1 MLHYM
6 HSINLLRAMS
16 GISSTVLNTYLVTM
30 NVEFG
35 KKTSARVLILDN
47 VWEYTVRYL
56 SIMF

>member
-1 MLHYM
+1 
-6 HSINLLRAMS
+6 MS

-35 KKTSARVLILDN
+35 KKTSARVLRLDN

>member
-1 MLHYM
+1 
-6 HSINLLRAMS
+6 MS

-35 KKTSARVLILDN
+35 KKTSPRVLTLDN
-47 VWEYTVRYL
+47 VWEYTVRCL